1 MSIAIDEAVAAR
13 LSSLDWPAL
22 HAQLDNEGHAVTPP
36 LLDAGQRAALIALYD
51 APENFRSRI
60 VMQRHSFGRGEYQY
74 FAYPLPPLV
83 QALRTAFYAALA
95 PLANAWMDR
104 LGSATRYPVRLDDFL
119 ARCHANA
126 QPRPTP
132 LLLRYGTGDYNC
144 LHQDLYGEQQFP
156 LQVIFQLSEPAH
168 DFGGGELVLV
178 EQRPRLQSIP
188 RVVALPAGAAAIIA
202 VRERP
207 VAGMRGWYRT
217 QLRHGVSRVAHG
229 QRHTLGIVLHD
240 AA

>member
-1 MSIAIDEAVAAR
+1 MNAFDNTAAR
-13 LSSLDWPAL
+13 VTSCDWPAL
-22 HAQLDNEGHAVTPP
+22 HRQLDREGYALTPT
-36 LLDAGQRAALIALYD
+36 LLDAAQRAELISMYD
-51 APENFRSRI
+51 ESTRFRSRVI
-60 VMQRHSFGRGEYQY
+60 MQRHSFGRGEYQY

-83 QALRTAFYAALA
+83 QALRMAFYAQLA
-95 PLANAWMDR
+95 PLANAWMEK
-104 LGSATRYPVRLDDFL
+104 LGSAIRYPARLDEFL
-119 ARCHANA
+119 ARCHA
-126 QPRPTP
+126 QEQKRPTP
-132 LLLRYGTGDYNC
+132 LLLRYGADDYNC

-156 LQVIFQLSEPAH
+156 LQVIFQLSEPAR

-188 RVVALPAGAAAIIA
+188 RVVPLAAGSAAIIA

-207 VAGMRGWYRT
+207 VAGTRGWHRT
-217 QLRHGVSRVAHG
+217 QLRHGVSRVTHG